1 MEGADTGGPSPPKQP
16 LKTATPNVVGPR
28 PSAAHHESSSAT
40 LSFNPYDEVSNTSAA
55 KTAPKLPPNRHEHV
69 EDAQIDMVPLHGNA
83 VLKQKDNLVHEAH
96 GNHDLKP
103 YKPLS
108 VLRLRLWLATC
119 VAFTILAPLVSIIM
133 GVTLHARDMRYPG
146 DEGLDVFPGRTVSR
160 CLSEDRRRSLNNPHL
175 TDRFRSRVD
184 LC

>member
-1 MEGADTGGPSPPKQP
+1 MEGVDTGSPSPPKQP
-16 LKTATPNVVGPR
+16 LNAAAPNVVGPR

-40 LSFNPYDEVSNTSAA
+40 LSFNPYEEASNTSSTKA
-55 KTAPKLPPNRHEHV
+55 APKLQPNRHEHV
-69 EDAQIDMVPLHGNA
+69 ENSQIGMVPLQSNA
-83 VLKQKDNLVHEAH
+83 VLKQKDILVHDAH
-96 GNHDLKP
+96 GNHDLNP

-119 VAFTILAPLVSIIM
+119 VAFAILAPLVSIIM
-133 GVTLHARDMRYPG
+133 GVTLHARDMHYPG

-160 CLSEDRRRSLNNPHL
+160 FLSEGRPRSLHNPHF